1 MPFFPSAPTMN
12 HWHTLGIPP
21 TRDEAAIKRAYAQQL
36 KQHRPDR
43 DPQGFIALRAAYEA
57 ALAYSTGAAEMSRA
71 PSTDDAPQLD
81 PRQLSR
87 SWRKAKSDDALLALF
102 KEQSGK
108 LPTIDEQLDYRD
120 ILSSWIEARD
130 RPRRYPQSLIWAVE
144 KYRLLRGL
152 DPDDPL
158 RDDYLRALIVCGER
172 DKALAIIATRYPPL
186 AHWLRQPFPMQL
198 FLIILVD
205 DDLAK
210 LQNELDLDDDAIRA
224 AFPDA
229 VILLPRFVLPSL
241 GLAAAAVP
249 ARWPEW
255 QQTALAL
262 AILCA
267 YGLWRSIHLR
277 ITRGGAVLP
286 FAAPAPIY
294 AGALACYTVLG
305 TYAPAAWHLPVAA
318 CGILTAVL
326 AYSRL
331 PADDIPRCHYL
342 YSSITLGIPLNL
354 TAGDPL
360 LALYWL
366 IPCLADGA
374 RRYRDYDLTFLRF
387 LANIAYAA
395 ALIQTT
401 RQLWLLRDSH
411 PAPAAIAALCI
422 LAAVWRSLRAI
433 DLQPPQ
439 ENDA

>member
-1 MPFFPSAPTMN
+1 MN

-21 TRDEAAIKRAYAQQL
+21 TRDEAAIKHAYAQKL

-57 ALAYSTGAAEMSRA
+57 ALAYGTGTAETPCA
-71 PSTDDAPQLD
+71 PSAGDAPQLD
-81 PRQLSR
+81 PRHLSR
-87 SWRKAKSDDALLALF
+87 SWRKAKSDDALLALLQ
-102 KEQSGK
+102 EQSRQ

-130 RPRRYPQSLIWAVE
+130 RPRRYPQSLIWAVDR
-144 KYRLLRGL
+144 YRLLHGL
-152 DPDDPL
+152 EPDDPL
-158 RDDYLRALIVCGER
+158 RDDYLRALIICGER

-241 GLAAAAVP
+241 GLAAAAVL

-255 QQTALAL
+255 QQAAHIL

-267 YGLWRSIHLR
+267 CTLWRSIHLR
-277 ITRGGAVLP
+277 ITRGGATLP
-286 FAAPAPIY
+286 FAAPAPLY
-294 AGALACYTVLG
+294 AGALACYVVLG
-305 TYAPAAWHLPVAA
+305 TCAPAAWHFPVTLA
-318 CGILTAVL
+318 GILTAIL

-331 PADDIPRCHYL
+331 PADDIPRRHYL
-342 YSSITLGIPLNL
+342 YSIITLGIPLNL
-354 TAGDPL
+354 TATDPL

-366 IPCLADGA
+366 IPCLAA
-374 RRYRDYDLTFLRF
+374 ASRYHDYALNFQHF
-387 LANIAYAA
+387 IVNIVNTVCAA
-395 ALIQTT
+395 VLIQTGW
-401 RQLWLLRDSH
+401 QLWLLRGSH
-411 PAPAAIAALCI
+411 PVPAA
-422 LAAVWRSLRAI
+422 LAAACLLVAAGSSLRAGDWGI
-433 DLQPPQ
+433 PAA
-439 ENDA
+439 EEEIS